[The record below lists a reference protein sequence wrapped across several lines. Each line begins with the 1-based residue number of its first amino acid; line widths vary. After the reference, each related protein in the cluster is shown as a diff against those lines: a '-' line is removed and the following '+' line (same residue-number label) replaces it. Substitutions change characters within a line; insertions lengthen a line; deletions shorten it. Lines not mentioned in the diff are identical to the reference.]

1 MNVSAQHG
9 AQPSGMDEP
18 LRTASYLAEKEG
30 RAESGADSSSP
41 YATPDAAP
49 WTGLPRTDAAAIA
62 VAAAIGA
69 AAQDG
74 AAIGAGHAARG
85 GLPPRTAL
93 HGAVAGST
101 SSIGARVQ
109 ARNRSPFGGADA
121 PNMGTDVPN
130 LDTVVPNMGVNPAVV
145 VAGARVIGAPA
156 TPATTPSA
164 QHGAQHGVSLPSLG
178 ISRSTPT
185 IARGTLAQGGVVVG
199 ALRSGGSP
207 RAVVGT
213 SSSGY
218 PPAAPP
224 SGAHG
229 GATHPGLKLTPVHK
243 SRRQQLAEHRPIAFP
258 GSPHGLPGPDGAPPP
273 HALTT
278 ALAQAGSPSFVRESP
293 RHAGGYPA
301 RVPSPTAAQLTEA
314 VGGVVGRSRPLNV

>member
-1 MNVSAQHG
+1 
-9 AQPSGMDEP
+9 
-18 LRTASYLAEKEG
+18 
-30 RAESGADSSSP
+30 
-41 YATPDAAP
+41 
-49 WTGLPRTDAAAIA
+49 
-62 VAAAIGA
+62 
-69 AAQDG
+69 
-74 AAIGAGHAARG
+74 
-85 GLPPRTAL
+85 
-93 HGAVAGST
+93 
-101 SSIGARVQ
+101 
-109 ARNRSPFGGADA
+109 
-121 PNMGTDVPN
+121 MGTDVPN
-130 LDTVVPNMGVNPAVV
+130 TFVPNMGVNPAVV

-185 IARGTLAQGGVVVG
+185 IARGTLAQGGV
-199 ALRSGGSP
+199 ALRTGGSP
-207 RAVVGT
+207 RPVVG
-213 SSSGY
+213 SSSSSH

-273 HALTT
+273 HAPTT
-278 ALAQAGSPSFVRESP
+278 ALGQAGSPGFVRESP
-293 RHAGGYPA
+293 GQAGGYPA

>member
-1 MNVSAQHG
+1 MG
-9 AQPSGMDEP
+9 A
-18 LRTASYLAEKEG
+18 
-30 RAESGADSSSP
+30 
-41 YATPDAAP
+41 
-49 WTGLPRTDAAAIA
+49 
-62 VAAAIGA
+62 
-69 AAQDG
+69 
-74 AAIGAGHAARG
+74 H
-85 GLPPRTAL
+85 
-93 HGAVAGST
+93 
-101 SSIGARVQ
+101 VQ
-109 ARNRSPFGGADA
+109 ARNRSPFGADAPNMGVNRSPFGGADA
-121 PNMGTDVPN
+121 PNMGVNRSPFGGSDAPNMGTDVPN
-130 LDTVVPNMGVNPAVV
+130 TFVPNMGVNPAVV

-185 IARGTLAQGGVVVG
+185 IARGTLAQGGV
-199 ALRSGGSP
+199 ALRTGGSP
-207 RAVVGT
+207 RAVVG
-213 SSSGY
+213 SSSSSH

-273 HALTT
+273 HAPTT
-278 ALAQAGSPSFVRESP
+278 ALGQAGSPGFVRESP
-293 RHAGGYPA
+293 GQAGGYPA